1 MAIALMTLSAIA
13 LLIVSIWTLYQRPS
27 SSPEQRAWNA
37 FCRRLKRCGI
47 TREDWEG
54 PYDLAARVARERPEL
69 AALTHEAVRHFADLY
84 YGKGTIGQLK
94 QLKDCTRR
102 IARTSIKA
110 SPKTWRKSV

>member
-13 LLIVSIWTLYQRPS
+13 LLIVSLWTLYQRPS

-37 FCRRLKRCGI
+37 FCKRLRRRGI

-54 PYDLAARVARERPEL
+54 PYDFAARVARERPEL
-69 AALTHEAVRHFADLY
+69 AALTHEAAGHFADLY
-84 YGKGTIGQLK
+84 YGKGGTAQLGL
-94 QLKDCTRR
+94 LKNCTRR